1 VHQTV
6 DPDLIENELARRI
19 FDDYYKYLNTHGHP
33 PDVQYVVNNTGK
45 DVLDII
51 SSVLYVRTDISHN
64 WKDIYGIEAVHG
76 DMNYINEVDSSLAYF
91 EVKNLKMMQAQLLNR
106 LATETEQP
114 RIMALVKKQM
124 ELKRTEAE
132 IMKRMGTVILKIWKN
147 QI

>member
-1 VHQTV
+1 
-6 DPDLIENELARRI
+6 
-19 FDDYYKYLNTHGHP
+19 
-33 PDVQYVVNNTGK
+33 
-45 DVLDII
+45 
-51 SSVLYVRTDISHN
+51 VLYVRTDISHN